1 MQRSRETIT
10 STCSEDTTSSQRDD
24 YGTMRSAAAMKGLL
38 LAEVGGGM
46 VQLGVGSGFT
56 NGSRISSDAITPGG
70 SLRTDAQDRVFQ
82 AGNLARHGTL
92 ITENASPERM
102 AEELQRILGN
112 SRAKLKPGKTLLPP
126 PGGNSFEH
134 VQMEQAKPRARVDID
149 VVLESNVFVQ
159 GGIAR
164 GHAVLHV
171 RRPRKKEG
179 TVLIFGGKIRIIGF
193 ECISGT
199 KISYSF
205 YQCSSTISSGK
216 SYFDSRHVCQEFGED
231 FTEAREGTYHF
242 PFSLRLPIS
251 DENGCPKGIVYGLSG
266 AAVRYAAIV

>member
-1 MQRSRETIT
+1 MQRSQETI
-10 STCSEDTTSSQRDD
+10 CSKDTTSSQRDK
-24 YGTMRSAAAMKGLL
+24 YGTIRSAEAMKGLL

-56 NGSRISSDAITPGG
+56 NGSRITSDAITPGG
-70 SLRTDAQDRVFQ
+70 SLKTNAHEAALQ

-92 ITENASPERM
+92 ITENASPERIE
-102 AEELQRILGN
+102 EELQRLLGN
-112 SRAKLKPGKTLLPP
+112 SRAKLKPGRTLLPP

-171 RRPRKKEG
+171 RKPTKKEG
-179 TVLIFGGKIRIIGF
+179 PVLIFGGKIRIIGF
-193 ECISGT
+193 ECISGA
-199 KISYSF
+199 KLSHSF

-216 SYFDSRHVCQEFGED
+216 SYFDSYHVSQEFGED
-231 FTEAREGTYHF
+231 VTEARKGTYHF
-242 PFSLRLPIS
+242 PFSMRLPIS
-251 DENGCPKGIVYGLSG
+251 DENGCPKGAVYGLSG
-266 AAVRYAAIV
+266 AEVRYAAIV